1 MELYNKILEYFLSN
15 GCQRLQVN
23 ASGMDVLYQTKLEQ
37 CTVYWLIEIYNGTE
51 ILNDQYQ
58 NIKRQIETAFLSR
71 GYQKVLVHAIL
82 CTKNT
87 DAVMKICRMSE
98 SACIVDMLQ
107 FRLMLFEG
115 QARDEN
121 GIFRGLEQLISE
133 YGRSYFTS
141 HGKQNSTYRNGN
153 YQDGFGTDY
162 QHHQGSQGAYQ
173 QGNSNYQTDTSY
185 RGNNGN
191 FQSGTSYQRN
201 NGIFSRIG
209 IATIIIIA
217 INAAVFFY
225 TDLSGNYDKIVSKGC
240 IFWPLIKYHNEYYR
254 LFTYQFLHANIS
266 HLANNMLILAIM
278 GSTLER
284 HVGKFKYLLIY
295 FLSGIVAGIA
305 SMSYNMQKGLLSNSI
320 GASGAIFGVIG
331 AIALIV
337 VVNKGRLETIG
348 TRQIIIFIALS
359 LYGGFTSQGV
369 DNAAHVGGLL
379 AGFFIAMLVYR
390 KKRGRIRED

>member
-15 GCQRLQVN
+15 RCQRLQIN
-23 ASGMDVLYQTKLEQ
+23 ASGMDVFYQTNLDQ

-87 DAVMKICRMSE
+87 DAAMKICRNSE

-115 QARDEN
+115 QARDEF

-141 HGKQNSTYRNGN
+141 QGVQNSTYQNRD

-162 QHHQGSQGAYQ
+162 QYQGSQGQYQ
-173 QGNSNYQTDTSY
+173 QGN
-185 RGNNGN
+185 GK
-191 FQSGTSYQRN
+191 FQKSTSYQGK

-209 IATIIIIA
+209 IVTIIIIA

-225 TDLSGNYDKIVSKGC
+225 TDLSGNYKKIVSEGC
-240 IFWPLIKYHNEYYR
+240 IYWPLIRFHNEYYR
-254 LFTYQFLHANIS
+254 LLTYQFLHANIS

-320 GASGAIFGVIG
+320 GASGAVFGVIG

>member
-1 MELYNKILEYFLSN
+1 MELYNKILEYFLTK

-23 ASGMDVLYQTKLEQ
+23 ASGMDVFYQTNLEQ

-58 NIKRQIETAFLSR
+58 NIKRQIETAFFSK
-71 GYQKVLVHAIL
+71 GYQKVLVYAIL

-87 DAVMKICRMSE
+87 EEALKICRMSE

-107 FRLMLFEG
+107 YRLMLFEG

-121 GIFRGLEQLISE
+121 GVFRGLEQLISE
-133 YGRSYFTS
+133 YGRLYFAT
-141 HGKQNSTYRNGN
+141 HGGQDYSSQNTDSQGN
-153 YQDGFGTDY
+153 NENSWGGYGSDYENQRSQGTH
-162 QHHQGSQGAYQ
+162 QQGSYQ
-173 QGNSNYQTDTSY
+173 QGYGDY
-185 RGNNGN
+185 
-191 FQSGTSYQRN
+191 QSGKAYQRK
-201 NGIFSRIG
+201 NGFFSGVG
-209 IATIIIIA
+209 IVTLVLIA
-217 INAAVFFY
+217 LNAVVFFY
-225 TDLSGNYDKIVSKGC
+225 TDLSGNYNKIISEGC
-240 IFWPLIKYHNEYYR
+240 IFWPLIKFNNEYYR
-254 LFTYQFLHANIS
+254 LLTYQFLHANIS
-266 HLANNMLILAIM
+266 HLVNNMLILAIM

-305 SMSYNMQKGLLSNSI
+305 SMSYNMWKGLFSNSI
-320 GASGAIFGVIG
+320 GASGAVFGVIG